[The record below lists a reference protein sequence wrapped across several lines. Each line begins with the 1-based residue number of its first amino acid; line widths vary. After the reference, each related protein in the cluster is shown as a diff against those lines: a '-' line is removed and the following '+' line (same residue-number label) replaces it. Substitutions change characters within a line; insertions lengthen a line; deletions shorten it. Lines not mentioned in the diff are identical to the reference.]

1 MAGLGQSFDED
12 AIIADINV
20 TPLVDIALVLL
31 IIFIVTSSILVK
43 AAINADLPSAASAEE
58 VLPDSVSVVLD
69 RTGALF
75 LDGDPVTPEQLATR
89 LRAEIQENPEARA
102 LIAADG
108 GLVYERVVEII
119 DMVRLAG
126 FSGFSLNVERAN
138 PDAVETE

>member
-1 MAGLGQSFDED
+1 MAGLGQSFDDDE
-12 AIIADINV
+12 IIAGINV

-43 AAINADLPSAASAEE
+43 ASINADLPAAASAEE

-75 LDGDPVTPEQLATR
+75 LNGEPVTPDGLQVS
-89 LRAEIQENPEARA
+89 LRAEIAENPDARA

-108 GLVYERVVEII
+108 GLLYERVVEII
-119 DMVRLAG
+119 DIVRLAG
-126 FSGFSLNVERAN
+126 FSGFSLNVERAT
-138 PDAVETE
+138 PDAAEPE